1 METSAQYEFGRVTRV
16 SRLGIPAALLLAAGR
31 KPWAACAAQIEFIL
45 GTGELLVLDAPRCW
59 ADEADLFALH
69 SIPRRCSLVA
79 PAPHDV
85 SPTRNGR
92 PPAEAPWA

>member
-1 METSAQYEFGRVTRV
+1 MRAVR
-16 SRLGIPAALLLAAGR
+16 AAEAAE
-31 KPWAACAAQIEFIL
+31 IEFIL
-45 GTGELLVLDAPRCW
+45 VTGELLVLDAPRCF

-92 PPAEAPWA
+92 PAEAPWA